1 MHNATYRLHLPL
13 LFRVEGNFNSPAS
26 PVRSGGGTGAGWYTR
41 LTAAKAIEDIG
52 YLLSRLMQV
61 ILRLNAESSSRPR
74 TPSPLLEGGGGAKIT
89 FVSETQ

>member
-1 MHNATYRLHLPL
+1 
-13 LFRVEGNFNSPAS
+13 
-26 PVRSGGGTGAGWYTR
+26 
-41 LTAAKAIEDIG
+41 
-52 YLLSRLMQV
+52 MQV